1 MKVLITGS
9 SGSFGSI
16 ISRSLVSN
24 GITVA
29 GIDINEPIEHLS
41 DQYFRFYKCSITD
54 KESLKSI
61 FTEEKP
67 THVIHLAC
75 TFNKVRNQRREHDID
90 IGGSRNIIEIADQT
104 PSVKQ
109 LIFSSSATAYGG
121 NRDNPLWIKEEYPLN
136 PGAYRYG
143 SNKMLIEGIYSETPV
158 RKDLNVVLVRICI
171 VVGPGFIK
179 RGSTVAILKRWKI
192 LPGFF
197 MENKVQ
203 FLHTDDFISLIN
215 LIINDEQIEG
225 IFNVAPDTYSV
236 VRDIVNN
243 RMYIRVPV
251 WLVKGLAFILWNLRI
266 RNFDP
271 AAISVTIYPVVLDPG
286 KIISRF
292 NYKFRFNSSEA
303 YADADIDVDLPRR

>member
-1 MKVLITGS
+1 MKVVITGS

-16 ISRSLVSN
+16 ISRGLVSN

-29 GIDINEPIEHLS
+29 GLDINEPVDHFS
-41 DQYFRFYKCSITD
+41 DQNFRFYKCSITD

-61 FTEEKP
+61 FTEEMP

-75 TFNKVRNQRREHDID
+75 TFNKVRNQKREHYID

-121 NRDNPLWIKEEYPLN
+121 NSDNPLWIKEEYPLN
-136 PGAYRYG
+136 PGSYRYG
-143 SNKMLIEGIYSETPV
+143 SNKMLIEGIYTGTDV
-158 RKDLNVVLVRICI
+158 RKDLHIVLVRICI
-171 VVGPGFIK
+171 VVGPGFNK
-179 RGSTVAILKRWKI
+179 RGSTVAMLKRWRV

-197 MENKVQ
+197 RETKVQ
-203 FLHTDDFISLIN
+203 FLHTDDFVSLIN
-215 LIINDEQIEG
+215 LILNDDQIEG

-236 VRDIVNN
+236 VKELVPDKI
-243 RMYIRVPV
+243 YIRVPV
-251 WLVKGLAFILWNLRI
+251 FLMSAVAYVLWTFRI

-271 AAISVTIYPVVLDPG
+271 AAMSITINSIVIDPG
-286 KIISRF
+286 KIVSRF
-292 NYKFRFNSSEA
+292 NYKFRFSSSA
-303 YADADIDVDLPRR
+303 AFADADINDDLPSR